1 MEISYTQQQKII
13 AFLYGIGDDDLA
25 ARLDRCMTARQ
36 QRHYGDGWP
45 FSCRSS
51 ACFWCRRA
59 MIRGWW
65 EGMRYWSEAA
75 TTASLAIISIRS
87 PAGIP
92 DAVRRLRRG
101 LRDVRDRT
109 ARRFR
114 RWRTVSFA
122 GLIGGDHR
130 ALVLVSHEGV
140 ARRELQDVLCRRW
153 PSVVLKD
160 LEHLISYY
168 FLLHLRIRPRGRFTS
183 RLLRAAIP
191 THGLPPQT
199 RRNGSQ
205 CTYCAPPANIR
216 FMFHAM
222 VTRLHSPRTCRGHAH
237 ELAEPDHRLD
247 DPEHR
252 LGRLLRRACASALLV
267 WSYGASLQSA
277 LDFPVRLGPLRTF
290 SQRGMMHLP
299 PSRSPAQSR
308 RRRRRHVPSLK

>member
-109 ARRFR
+109 ARRLR

-160 LEHLISYY
+160 LEHEEPMWAMTPDEAADLGTRRRGAEP
-168 FLLHLRIRPRGRFTS
+168 LRIMVMPQKIT
-183 RLLRAAIP
+183 RA
-191 THGLPPQT
+191 T
-199 RRNGSQ
+199 
-205 CTYCAPPANIR
+205 
-216 FMFHAM
+216 
-222 VTRLHSPRTCRGHAH
+222 V
-237 ELAEPDHRLD
+237 
-247 DPEHR
+247 
-252 LGRLLRRACASALLV
+252 
-267 WSYGASLQSA
+267 ASL
-277 LDFPVRLGPLRTF
+277 REIGP
-290 SQRGMMHLP
+290 MP
-299 PSRSPAQSR
+299 I
-308 RRRRRHVPSLK
+308 VI